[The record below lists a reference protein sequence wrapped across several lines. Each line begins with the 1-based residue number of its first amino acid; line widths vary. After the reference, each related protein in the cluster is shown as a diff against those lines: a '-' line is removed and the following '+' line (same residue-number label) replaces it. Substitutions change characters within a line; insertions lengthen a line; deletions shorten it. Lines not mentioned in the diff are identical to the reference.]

1 MTARPYS
8 RSRSNNALSAALLQ
22 LEGFRAPSRRRAADE
37 GARRCQTAGMS
48 PTSPHQVTTEAHA
61 SAEHTLL
68 VVGEGD
74 VARSLEA
81 MSTALGWNIVMVA
94 TLDATLAALPR
105 ADSVVVLSHHDG
117 TDGPALAASLA
128 AEKPYVGAMGSR
140 RTQSRRR
147 EWMLEHGVDP
157 GLVDSVRGPA
167 GLDIGADTPAEIAVS
182 ILAEVIATHRGRSG
196 VASISDRSGP
206 VHPDLPPGTATCP
219 SG

>member
-1 MTARPYS
+1 
-8 RSRSNNALSAALLQ
+8 
-22 LEGFRAPSRRRAADE
+22 
-37 GARRCQTAGMS
+37 MS
-48 PTSPHQVTTEAHA
+48 TTSPHQVTAQAQA

-81 MSTALGWNIVMVA
+81 MGTALGWSIVVVG
-94 TLDATLAALPR
+94 TLDATVAALPG

-117 TDGPALAASLA
+117 TDGPALAAALA

-182 ILAEVIATHRGRSG
+182 ILAEVIATRRGRSG